1 MDNFLERY
9 QVTKLNRDKIN
20 DLNSPI
26 SPKEIKTV
34 INSLLTE
41 ISPEPDGVISE
52 DYQTYKE
59 DLIAIFLKLFHK
71 ITT

>member
-52 DYQTYKE
+52 DYQNFKE
-59 DLIAIFLKLFHK
+59 DLVPILLKFSTK
-71 ITT
+71 